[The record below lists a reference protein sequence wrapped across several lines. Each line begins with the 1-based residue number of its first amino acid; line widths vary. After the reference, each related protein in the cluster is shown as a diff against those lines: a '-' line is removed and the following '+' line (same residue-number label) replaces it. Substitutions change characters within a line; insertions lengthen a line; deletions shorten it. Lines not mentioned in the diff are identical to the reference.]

1 LEGVLRTTRR
11 EEAKSV
17 IGKNN
22 GDLTLIEKKTVK
34 TFEMLERHPNQDP
47 DRIDT
52 DTGNMNKIN
61 SQLFSKTVALYE
73 LYICR

>member
-34 TFEMLERHPNQDP
+34 AFEMLERHPNQDP

-52 DTGNMNKIN
+52 DTE
-61 SQLFSKTVALYE
+61 T
-73 LYICR
+73 